1 MNESLITKRVILT
14 FSGHAAGQPIVNELV
29 KKHDLQIN
37 IYRASITPNEEGYL
51 AIDLTGTEKNISAGL
66 SYIESFNIN
75 INQTGNSLIWDKE
88 RCVSC
93 GNCLSHC
100 PTDALHIE
108 DNTSRQVVFDGEKC
122 IECLSCIRNC
132 PFGACSSLF

>member
-1 MNESLITKRVILT
+1 MNQITVTHRVILT

-29 KKHDLQIN
+29 KKYDLQIN

-51 AIDLTGTEKNISAGL
+51 SIDLTGLEKNITAGL
-66 SYIESFNIN
+66 AYI
-75 INQTGNSLIWDKE
+75 QSLDIEISKSGHSLVWNEDK
-88 RCVSC
+88 CVGC

-100 PTDALHIE
+100 PTGALYISNI
-108 DNTSRQVVFDGEKC
+108 DSREVKFNGDKC
-122 IECLSCIRNC
+122 IACMSCIRNC

>member
-1 MNESLITKRVILT
+1 MTEKNITRRVILT

-37 IYRASITPNEEGYL
+37 IYRARITPKEEGYL
-51 AIDLTGTEKNISAGL
+51 AVDLTGSEENIASGL
-66 SYIESFNIN
+66 AYIESFNIN
-75 INQTGNSLIWDKE
+75 INETGNSLLWDEDK
-88 RCVSC
+88 CVGC

-100 PTDALHIE
+100 PTEALYIAE
-108 DNTSRQVVFDGEKC
+108 PKSRKVKFNGEKC
-122 IECLSCIRNC
+122 IECMSCIRNC